1 MTKALR
7 ASTAYVILAAALAA
21 FVLLKTKFDP
31 KAGHSL
37 VSLLEQRFP
46 RASAGDPARVTGII
60 ALGGDFKRFE
70 AAMELAR
77 HFENVP
83 LLMSARGEEEA
94 VLAYAKKIGLP
105 GERLILEPKSTS
117 TFENALFAAELL
129 KPKSGQCWLLVT
141 SASHMPRAIG
151 VFRKMGFKVLSW
163 PVFSRAPVTER
174 DAAALALYEW
184 PRLVGS
190 WLLGW
195 TDSLFPSPDV
205 QRESDCALKL
215 AYR

>member
-7 ASTAYVILAAALAA
+7 ASTTCLILAAALAA

-31 KAGHSL
+31 KAGHFL

-46 RASAGDPARVTGII
+46 RAGAGDPASLTGII
-60 ALGGDFKRFE
+60 ALGGDFRRFE
-70 AAMELAR
+70 TAMELAR
-77 HFENVP
+77 HFDNVP
-83 LLMSARGEEEA
+83 VLMSARGEEDA

-105 GERLILEPKSTS
+105 GERLILEPKSRS

-141 SASHMPRAIG
+141 SASHMPRSIG

-163 PVFSRAPVTER
+163 PVFSSAPVTER

-184 PRLVGS
+184 PRLFGS

-195 TDSLFPSPDV
+195 TDSLFPGPGA
-205 QRESDCALKL
+205 QGENDCALKV
-215 AYR
+215 ANR